1 MNSKV
6 SVVMPCFNAAKYINK
21 SIESILKQT
30 YTNWELIIV
39 DDGSTDESLQIMKQ
53 YASVDKR
60 IKIITNYERKGP
72 GGARNIALRACSGNY
87 IAFLDADD
95 IAKPKRL
102 EKEVAFLDCNKDYGA
117 VGGQA
122 QILGMNDHISGVSS
136 CPTAWSDIQ
145 KSIFFKNPFIN
156 SSMMFR
162 KCIVDK
168 YKLSFD
174 ESLRMGEDYLF
185 WINMCG
191 HCRIQIL
198 KENLIVYRVNDFGLR
213 SQWAFEMNHGE
224 KCSKEHQYIYNIL
237 WGIKGID
244 VSSCNSN
251 QLINALSGKEDV
263 NVFEVIKNA
272 VNVIKYGLIIC
283 NNKYDNVIFREVK
296 DCIKRLY
303 RDTKVRYKSYNRQFQ
318 AMRSDVHKYGNYP
331 YPKYMIL
338 SQKKLIYLEIPK
350 VANCSIKASMLQKK
364 FKDDYS
370 VQAESLKYTV
380 HNLGEKYDDFY
391 KFTFVRNPLDRV
403 VSCYE
408 SKYHKDKQMFGKYR
422 KDLEFDGYLFG
433 YIRKDQGFTNFLC
446 RIALIPD
453 AYKDHHF
460 KPQYNI
466 VYDRNGRK
474 NVDYVG
480 KYEKLNQEYQQ
491 ISEKFNLN
499 QLDVYN
505 KTDRKSYMEYYNLF
519 TTYLVYFIY
528 RKDIKYFG
536 YEKEY
541 RELLEYVRRKK
552 KKG

>member
-1 MNSKV
+1 
-6 SVVMPCFNAAKYINK
+6 MPCFNAAKYINK

-53 YASVDKR
+53 YAGRDKR
-60 IKIITNYERKGP
+60 IKIIINQESKGP
-72 GGARNIALRACSGNY
+72 GGARNIALRACSGSY

-102 EKEVAFLDCNKDYGA
+102 EKEVEFLDCNKDYGA

-122 QILGMNDHISGVSS
+122 QILGMDGRIGGVSS
-136 CPTAWSDIQ
+136 CPTAWSEIQ
-145 KSIFFKNPFIN
+145 KSIFFRNPFIN

-185 WINMCG
+185 WINMCE
-191 HCRIQIL
+191 HCRMQIL
-198 KENLIVYRVNDFGLR
+198 KENLIVYRVNGSGL
-213 SQWAFEMNHGE
+213 SLQWAFEMNHGE
-224 KCSKEHQYIYNIL
+224 NCSKENQYIYNIL
-237 WGIKGID
+237 WRIKGID
-244 VSSCNSN
+244 VSSCNSDR
-251 QLINALSGKEDV
+251 LINALSGKEAV
-263 NVFEVIKNA
+263 NVFEAFQNA

-283 NNKYDNVIFREVK
+283 NHKYDHVIFREVQ
-296 DCIKRLY
+296 DCIKRIY
-303 RDTKVRYKSYNRQFQ
+303 RDIKVQYKRYNHHFH
-318 AMRSDVHKYGNYP
+318 AVRSDVHKYGNYP
-331 YPKYMIL
+331 HPKYMIL
-338 SQKKLIYLEIPK
+338 SEKKLIYLEMPK

-364 FKDDYS
+364 FEDDYS

-380 HNLGEKYDDFY
+380 HNLGKKYDDYY
-391 KFTFVRNPLDRV
+391 KFTFVRNPLERV

-408 SKYHKDKQMFGKYR
+408 SKYHKDKQMFGKYK

-433 YIRKDQGFTNFLC
+433 YIRKDKGFTNFLC

-466 VYDRNGRK
+466 VYDKKGRK

-480 KYEKLNQEYQQ
+480 KYENLNQEYQQ
-491 ISEKFNLN
+491 ISEKYNLD
-499 QLDVYN
+499 QLGVYN
-505 KTDRKSYMEYYNLF
+505 RTDRKSYMEYYNLF
-519 TTYLVYFIY
+519 TTYLAYYIY

-552 KKG
+552 KNG